1 MFSDIRVQGGMS
13 KMAKIPVAVLGATGM
28 VGQRFI
34 SLLEDHPTMELV
46 SLVASEKRE
55 GKRYKETVNWL
66 LETPMPEQAGKLRL
80 FSLGTRFADLGAKL
94 VFSALPAEEAEGS
107 EDKYAADGA
116 AVFSNVKVNRM
127 RADVPILVPEVNP
140 EHLGL
145 IDVQRKARKAK
156 KGGGFIVTNA
166 NCTTTGLVMALAPL
180 RQFNIRKVFVSTYQ
194 ALTGAGYPGVASLDI
209 LGNLIPYID
218 EEEDKM
224 VAETAKIL
232 GTFENDAITPYPLK
246 VFPTCIRVPVRD
258 GHTES
263 VWVDL
268 EKNDMVEV
276 ADAMMNFKGL
286 PQRLH
291 LPSAPDVPLVVH
303 TKKDRPQPIKDARLG
318 APPARARGMAVSVGR
333 LRAHENMI
341 GFTLLVHNTIRG
353 AAGGSILNAELAISE
368 GIVK

>member
-1 MFSDIRVQGGMS
+1 MS
-13 KMAKIPVAVLGATGM
+13 KMSKIPVAVLGATGM

-66 LETPMPEQAGKLRL
+66 LDIPMPEQAGKLRL
-80 FSLGTRFADLGAKL
+80 FTLGTRFADLGAKL
-94 VFSALPAEEAEGS
+94 VFSALPAEEAERT
-107 EDKYAADGA
+107 EDKYASEGA

-127 RADVPILVPEVNP
+127 RPDVPILVPEINP

-145 IDVQRKARKAK
+145 IDVQRRARKVK
-156 KGGGFIVTNA
+156 KGSGGFIVTNA
-166 NCTTTGLVMALAPL
+166 NCTTTGLVMALCPL
-180 RQFNIRKVFVSTYQ
+180 KMFNIRKVFVSTYQ

-209 LGNLIPYID
+209 VGNLIPFIG

-224 VAETAKIL
+224 IEETAKIL
-232 GTFENDAITPYPLK
+232 GTFENDAITPYPLQ

-258 GHTES
+258 GHTET

-268 EKNDMVEV
+268 EKNDLVEV
-276 ADAMMNFKGL
+276 ADAMMKFKGL

-291 LPSAPDVPLVVH
+291 LPSAPDTPLVVH

-318 APPARARGMAVSVGR
+318 APPTRAKGMAVSVGR
-333 LRAHENMI
+333 LRAHENMV

>member
-1 MFSDIRVQGGMS
+1 MS
-13 KMAKIPVAVLGATGM
+13 KIPVAVLGATGM

-34 SLLEDHPTMELV
+34 SLLEDHPNMELV

-66 LETPMPEQAGKLRL
+66 LDIPMPENAGKLRL
-80 FSLGTRFADLGAKL
+80 YTLGTRFQDLGVKL
-94 VFSALPAEEAEGS
+94 VFSALPADEAAKV
-107 EDKYAADGA
+107 EDKYAAEGA

-127 RADVPILVPEVNP
+127 RTDVPILVPEVNP

-145 IDVQRKARKAK
+145 IEVQRRSRKGRK
-156 KGGGFIVTNA
+156 TTGGGFIVTNA
-166 NCTTTGLVMALAPL
+166 NCSTTGLVMTLAPL
-180 RQFNIRKVFVSTYQ
+180 RQFNLRKVFVSTYQ

-209 LGNLIPYID
+209 VGNLIPFIG

-224 VAETAKIL
+224 VTETVKIL
-232 GTFENDAITPYPLK
+232 GTFENDTVTPYPVK
-246 VFPTCIRVPVRD
+246 VFPTCVRVPVRD
-258 GHTES
+258 GHTET
-263 VWVDL
+263 VWVEL

-276 ADAMMNFKGL
+276 ADAMMNFKGV
-286 PQRLH
+286 PQRLR
-291 LPSAPDVPLVVH
+291 LPSAPEQPIVVH
-303 TKKDRPQPIKDARLG
+303 TKNDRPQPIKDARLG
-318 APPARARGMAVSVGR
+318 APPDRARGMAVSVGR

-341 GFTLLVHNTIRG
+341 GYTLLVHNTIRG

>member
-1 MFSDIRVQGGMS
+1 MS
-13 KMAKIPVAVLGATGM
+13 KMSKIPVAVLGATGM

-34 SLLEDHPTMELV
+34 SLLEGHPNMELV

-66 LETPMPEQAGKLRL
+66 LDTPMPEESGKLRL
-80 FSLGTRFADLGAKL
+80 YKLGTDFKELGAKL
-94 VFSALPAEEAEGS
+94 VFSALPAEEAQKV
-107 EDKYAADGA
+107 EDKFASDGA

-127 RADVPILVPEVNP
+127 RDDVPILVPEVNP

-145 IDVQRKARKAK
+145 IDVQRKARKGK
-156 KGGGFIVTNA
+156 KSSDGFIVTNA
-166 NCTTTGLVMALAPL
+166 NCSTTGFVMALAPL
-180 RQFNIRKVFVSTYQ
+180 RQFNLRKAYVSTYQ

-209 LGNLIPYID
+209 LGNLIPYIGD
-218 EEEDKM
+218 EEDKM

-232 GTFENDAITPYPLK
+232 GTFENDAITPHRVK
-246 VFPTCIRVPVRD
+246 VYPTCVRVPVRD
-258 GHTES
+258 GHTET
-263 VWVDL
+263 VWVEL
-268 EKNDMVEV
+268 EQNDMVEV

-303 TKKDRPQPIKDARLG
+303 TKKDRPQPLKDARLG
-318 APPARARGMAVSVGR
+318 SPPARARGMAVSVGR

-341 GFTLLVHNTIRG
+341 GFTLLVHNTVRG
-353 AAGGSILNAELAISE
+353 AAGGSVLNAELAISE
-368 GIVK
+368 GLVR

>member
-1 MFSDIRVQGGMS
+1 MS
-13 KMAKIPVAVLGATGM
+13 KIPVAVLGATGM

-66 LETPMPEQAGKLRL
+66 LDIPMPEQAGKLRL
-80 FSLGTRFADLGAKL
+80 FTLGTRFTDLGAKL
-94 VFSALPAEEAEGS
+94 VFSALPVEEAERT
-107 EDKYAADGA
+107 EDKYASEGA

-127 RADVPILVPEVNP
+127 RPDVPILVPEINP

-145 IDVQRKARKAK
+145 IDVQRRARKAK
-156 KGGGFIVTNA
+156 KGSGGFIVTNA

-180 RQFNIRKVFVSTYQ
+180 KPFNIRKVFVSTYQ
-194 ALTGAGYPGVASLDI
+194 ALTGAGYPGVSSLDI
-209 LGNLIPYID
+209 IGNVIPFIG

-224 VAETAKIL
+224 IEETAKIL
-232 GTFENDAITPYPLK
+232 GTFENDAITPYPVQ

-258 GHTES
+258 GHTET

-268 EKNDMVEV
+268 EKNDLVEV
-276 ADAMMNFKGL
+276 ADAMMKFKGL

-291 LPSAPDVPLVVH
+291 LPSAPDTPLVVH

-333 LRAHENMI
+333 LRAHENMV

-353 AAGGSILNAELAISE
+353 AAGGSLLNAELAISE